1 MPQDLRSLAP
11 VRFRLEATSTK
22 RSMVSLA
29 PLDLRLAYFPRRRVP
44 QGRGSASQASGSS
57 LLVLLLAEPPV

>member
-1 MPQDLRSLAP
+1 MPRNMRNLARF
-11 VRFRLEATSTK
+11 RFRLEGTSTK

-29 PLDLRLAYFPRRRVP
+29 PLDLRLADWPRRPVP
-44 QGRGSASQASGSS
+44 LGRGSASQASGSS